1 VSNDT
6 SNRLFGFTDQYDLTT
21 ELTAGE
27 ELSLSFHAES
37 GLLESTVLT
46 RDAAAELRDAL
57 AKWLGDTAVPAPCPP
72 VPVPFT
78 PEQEERVR
86 DIVVR
91 HLSELGQARPVFLAG
106 TPRAHRGHA
115 PEDVT
120 HTGTDVWGTPCTVC
134 THPSGIHTAS
144 AGCLAPVDL
153 PGGFSRYCE
162 CTRSGTQCTAVP
174 APVPE
179 VSTVSARLQPIVPDP
194 VKLVCCGHEH
204 LPSTHTCGF
213 TAEPGDDP
221 CPCRG
226 TAPELSPLKRMVS
239 DAERGVQALAA
250 ALADR
255 PVKASCTC
263 HRHDHVHKVNDFF
276 CGASGCFCAAPGR
289 RSAV

>member
-1 VSNDT
+1 VSDDT
-6 SNRLFGFTDQYDLTT
+6 SRCLFEFTDQYDLRT

-46 RDAAAELRDAL
+46 RDAATELRDAL
-57 AKWLGDTAVPAPCPP
+57 AKWLGDTAVPAPSTG
-72 VPVPFT
+72 VPTPFT
-78 PEQEERVR
+78 PEQENRVR
-86 DIVVR
+86 AIVVR
-91 HLSELGQARPVFLAG
+91 HLSELGQARPVLIAG
-106 TPRAHRGHA
+106 TPRAPRGHA

-179 VSTVSARLQPIVPDP
+179 VSTGSARLQPIVPDP

-213 TAEPGDDP
+213 TAEPGDSP
-221 CPCRG
+221 CPCRVS
-226 TAPELSPLKRMVS
+226 PETLHQ
-239 DAERGVQALAA
+239 AQGVQDATHAVQSLAA

-263 HRHDHVHKVNDFF
+263 HRHDHVPGAFF
-276 CGASGCFCAAPGR
+276 CASLGCYCASPGR